1 MESKK
6 LTIVIVT
13 FKSEHKILNCLDSI
27 SNETPVIIVEN
38 SNNKNFKNKIEKNY
52 DNVSCILVGENKG
65 YSSANNIGL
74 SAVKTKYALVLNPD
88 TVLDKNAIQNFF
100 ALSNTKND
108 FWLMGPAN
116 DQMIELDFG
125 ENNLI
130 EVDNLKGFAI
140 FFNMSKFQNMFFDE
154 SFFLFFEE
162 IDLCRRIKKNNGKI
176 YLGKNIIIKHEGAN
190 SVIKTNSFELEKNRN
205 WHWMWSTFYYQ
216 KKYNGFIQAFF
227 LIFPKLLSSLIKT
240 LFYFLTFKKEKR
252 DIYFCRLS
260 GILNSIV
267 GKKSWYRP
275 SLD

>member
-27 SNETPVIIVEN
+27 SNEIPVIIVEN

-88 TVLDKNAIQNFF
+88 TVLDKNAIKNFF

>member
-13 FKSEHKILNCLDSI
+13 FKSEHKILKCLDSI
-27 SNETPVIIVEN
+27 SNEIPVIIVEN

-88 TVLDKNAIQNFF
+88 TVLDKNAIKNFF

-125 ENNLI
+125 EKNLI